1 MPSNKK
7 HVVFF
12 VFVKFVRK
20 MQFIFTLTNNS
31 FDPDFD
37 LDVKYKH
44 WRPVSLNTPGQ
55 PRTPQD
61 VQICIINMLFW

>member
-1 MPSNKK
+1 MPSNQVEKTK
-7 HVVFF
+7 NMLLFF

-20 MQFIFTLTNNS
+20 MQFNFTLTNNS

-44 WRPVSLNTPGQ
+44 WRRKGQ
-55 PRTPQD
+55 
-61 VQICIINMLFW
+61 CSG

>member
-1 MPSNKK
+1 MPSNRVEKTK
-7 HVVFF
+7 NMLFFF

-37 LDVKYKH
+37 LDVK
-44 WRPVSLNTPGQ
+44 
-55 PRTPQD
+55 
-61 VQICIINMLFW
+61 

>member
-1 MPSNKK
+1 MPSNRVEKTK
-7 HVVFF
+7 NMLLFF

-44 WRPVSLNTPGQ
+44 WRRKGQ
-55 PRTPQD
+55 
-61 VQICIINMLFW
+61 CSG